1 MNLTYKSTQTIIL
14 NKEAT
19 PIKKMEVSKMQD
31 LFKKMAGLLCVVSIL
46 IAGVP
51 AMAADVVELEF
62 YHQKPENVQLYEELV
77 ADFMAENPDIK
88 ISITL
93 SSATTTSL
101 VSRIAANNIPEII
114 SIFPMSATYIQMEQ
128 EGIFTPLTGQE
139 FLTKVNPDIL
149 KNCDVDG
156 EYYVLPLTLN
166 AYGLYYNVD
175 LFNELGLE
183 PAKTIDELWVLCEA
197 LKEKGIQAFSF
208 PDKKT
213 TRIAQMFDR
222 MLVGSVDHNF
232 HDVCV
237 EIVDGKTSVME
248 NQDIRTYAD
257 VILKLREYGNPD
269 SLGYEDEPAYEEF
282 VSGKAAMYLDG
293 TWAVT
298 TFETLNPELNF
309 TCTAIPTIIEDEFY
323 TAGTID
329 TAYAISAT
337 ATDEQKAAALRFFDF
352 MVRDDIAQRFCD
364 GDKNPNIVLS
374 VDYNVPQLDEI
385 NEMIATGRFAPA
397 LSTVW
402 SATLR
407 SALNTEI
414 QGLILDKDVD
424 AFLER
429 FNSVLLENFGQ

>member
-1 MNLTYKSTQTIIL
+1 MRKI
-14 NKEAT
+14 
-19 PIKKMEVSKMQD
+19 IKKTV
-31 LFKKMAGLLCVVSIL
+31 ALLCLVTML
-46 IAGVP
+46 TMAAP
-51 AMAADVVELEF
+51 AMATDVVELEF
-62 YHQKPENVQLYEELV
+62 YHQKPENVQLYEELIN
-77 ADFMAENPDIK
+77 DFMAENPDIK

-93 SSATTTSL
+93 STATTTSL
-101 VSRIAANNIPEII
+101 VSRIAADNIPQIV
-114 SIFPMSATYIQMEQ
+114 SIFPMSETYIQMER
-128 EGIFTPLTGQE
+128 EGIFVPLTGQE
-139 FLTKVNPDIL
+139 FLGKVNPDIL
-149 KNCDVDG
+149 KSCDVDG
-156 EYYVLPLTLN
+156 EYYALPLTLN

-175 LFNELGLE
+175 LFNELGLK

-232 HDVCV
+232 HDVCK
-237 EIVDGKTSVME
+237 EIVEGKTTVMD
-248 NQDIRTYAD
+248 NQDIRKYAE
-257 VILKLREYGNPD
+257 VILKMREYGNPD

-298 TFETLNPELNF
+298 TFESLNPTLNF
-309 TCTAIPTIIEDEFY
+309 TCTAIPTISEDTFY

-329 TAYAISAT
+329 TAYAISAS
-337 ATDEQKAAALRFFDF
+337 ATEEQKAAALRFFDF

-364 GDKNPNIVLS
+364 GDKNPNIVNAVKYS
-374 VDYNVPQLDEI
+374 VPQLDEI
-385 NEMIATGRFAPA
+385 NAMIADGRFAPA

-407 SALNTEI
+407 SALNTEV
-414 QGLILDKDVD
+414 QALILDKNVD
-424 AFLER
+424 TFLQS
-429 FNSVLLENFGQ
+429 FNNVLLENFGQ

>member
-1 MNLTYKSTQTIIL
+1 MRK
-14 NKEAT
+14 
-19 PIKKMEVSKMQD
+19 
-31 LFKKMAGLLCVVSIL
+31 LFRRIAGFLCVVTL
-46 IAGVP
+46 LTMAVP

-77 ADFMAENPDIK
+77 NDFMAENPDIK
-88 ISITL
+88 INITL
-93 SSATTTSL
+93 STSTTTSL
-101 VSRIAANNIPEII
+101 VSRIAADNIPQIV

-128 EGIFTPLTGQE
+128 EGIFVPVTGMD
-139 FLTKVNPDIL
+139 FLDKVNPDVL
-149 KNCDVDG
+149 KNCDVNG
-156 EYYVLPLTLN
+156 EYYTLPLTLN

-175 LFNELGLE
+175 MFNELGLE

-222 MLVGSVDHNF
+222 MLVGSVDHDF
-232 HDVCV
+232 HDVCID
-237 EIVDGKTSVME
+237 IVNGTTSVME
-248 NQDIRTYAD
+248 NQDIRKYAE
-257 VILKLREYGNPD
+257 VILKMREYGNPD

-298 TFETLNPELNF
+298 TFENLNPELNF
-309 TCTAIPTIIEDEFY
+309 RCTAIPTVIEDEFY

-329 TAYAISAT
+329 TAYAIAAS
-337 ATDEQKAAALRFFDF
+337 ATDEQKAAALRFFEF

-364 GDKNPNIVLS
+364 GDKNPNIVKS
-374 VDYNVPQLDEI
+374 VNYSVPQLEEI
-385 NEMIATGRFAPA
+385 NGLISSGRFAPA

-414 QGLILDKDVD
+414 QALILDKDVD
-424 AFLER
+424 TFLES
-429 FNSVLLENFGQ
+429 FNNVLLENFGQ